1 MEKKTITIQSNT
13 VKKGKLDQR
22 SFTCQYYEGNSVKMY
37 MLDETR
43 NDLVHK
49 HFNLSVG
56 CRVIDDGITYYI
68 KEVQYTTRPSRP
80 ILIVDPQIIIH

>member
-22 SFTCQYYEGNSVKMY
+22 SFTCQYFEGDSVKMY

-49 HFNLSVG
+49 HFNLAVG
-56 CRVIDDGITYYI
+56 CRIIDDGVTYYI
-68 KEVQYTTRPSRP
+68 EEIQYSPRPSHP
-80 ILIVDPQIIIH
+80 VLIVDPTIII